1 MLDKIIFFLLEYMQE
16 TEIRNWRS
24 QIVTF
29 KWIHHEESEPDLL
42 ALTQNQPLSKKNMLF
57 SLTPFLDERV
67 MRIGRKLSKAAI
79 HSSAED
85 QLIIPDKH
93 HVVQLLIQY
102 YEISHLGTEYV
113 LSAIKQRFWVINSR
127 LSVKQI
133 RWGCTKPNEPR

>member
-29 KWIHHEESEPDLL
+29 KWIQHEESEPDLL

-79 HSSAED
+79 HSSTED

>member
-1 MLDKIIFFLLEYMQE
+1 
-16 TEIRNWRS
+16 
-24 QIVTF
+24 
-29 KWIHHEESEPDLL
+29 
-42 ALTQNQPLSKKNMLF
+42 MLF

-93 HVVQLLIQY
+93 VVLLLIQY

-127 LSVKQI
+127 LPVKQI
-133 RWGCTKPNEPR
+133 R